1 MSSASPSTTPALHP
15 PLASRHPSVHGRAII
30 ITGGTQGLGLA
41 VARQLAAWGA
51 ASLVLVSRSSD
62 KVEAAKAEI
71 VAAAAA
77 DSLPSCLVVHV
88 CADLSNADA
97 VQAVVPNALEQL
109 PSGTVITG
117 LVNCAAMTARGN
129 LFTTMAADFDAQ
141 FALNVRAPFLLTAA
155 VAQHAMDQQAAAHSS
170 IVHITSCA
178 AHGGAPFVMAYSASK
193 AALVN
198 LTKTQAAQL
207 APHGMRVNAVNMGWC
222 YTEAENALQTKQT
235 DAQWIERADQSVPLG
250 RILRPAD
257 VAVTVAFLL
266 SDASSMTTG
275 SIMDL
280 HPEFAHGLLSLQ
292 ASDER

>member
-1 MSSASPSTTPALHP
+1 MSVSTSPALHP
-15 PLASRHPSVHGRAII
+15 PLASRHPSVHGRTII

-41 VARQLAAWGA
+41 VARQLASWGA
-51 ASLVLVSRSSD
+51 SGLVLVSRSAD
-62 KVEAAKAEI
+62 KVEAAKMEI
-71 VAAAAA
+71 IAAAA
-77 DSLPSCLVVHV
+77 SSTSCLVIHV
-88 CADLSNADA
+88 CADLSIAEA
-97 VQAVVPNALEQL
+97 VQAVVPKALEQL
-109 PSGTVITG
+109 PSGTIITG

-129 LFTTMAADFDAQ
+129 LFTTTAADFDAP

-155 VAQHAMDQQAAAHSS
+155 VAQHAMDQKAAARSS

-207 APHGMRVNAVNMGWC
+207 APYGMRVNAVNMGWC
-222 YTEAENALQTKQT
+222 YTQAENALQTKQT

-250 RILRPAD
+250 RILRPED

-275 SIMDL
+275 SVMDL